1 MDQTPPMPL
10 VVDDVSFSF
19 EDGEVLRHCSLAVA
33 PGETLML
40 VGDNGAGKSTLM
52 RLLTGRLALQQGD
65 IRLFGELPARF
76 RSWGRVGFV
85 SQGASEALV
94 GFPATVEEVVRSGLY
109 SSTSRWRTPDRWRE
123 RVAEALRRCGASELA
138 GRPVGAL
145 SGGQRQRVL
154 LARAIV
160 SGPEL
165 LLLDEPTAALDA
177 DGADAVFALLTAH
190 HQHESQPSGDD
201 CALCLPATPAA
212 ALVVTHDLPRAKAS
226 GCRMAR
232 LENGSV
238 EEVR

>member
-1 MDQTPPMPL
+1 MPTETINPL
-10 VVDDVSFSF
+10 LVDDVSFSF
-19 EDGEVLRHCSLAVA
+19 EDGQVLRHCSLAVA

-52 RLLTGRLALQQGD
+52 RLLTGRLSLQEGD
-65 IRLFGELPARF
+65 IRLFGERPQRF
-76 RSWGRVGFV
+76 RHWSRVGYV

-94 GFPATVEEVVRSGLY
+94 GFPATVEEVVKSGLY
-109 SSTSRWRTPDRWRE
+109 STTSRFRRLDRWRE
-123 RVAEALRRCGASELA
+123 RVAEALRRCGAEELT

-160 SGPEL
+160 AGPEL

-177 DGADAVFALLTAH
+177 EGADAVFALLRSHHTHEGQAH
-190 HQHESQPSGDD
+190 GDD
-201 CALCLPATPAA
+201 CALCLPENPAA
-212 ALVVTHDLPRAKAS
+212 ALVVTHDLARATAS
-226 GCRMAR
+226 GCRIAR
-232 LENGSV
+232 LQDGRI